1 MISWSEVGNS
11 LRLYLAAGNATLL
24 SAVLGVALRP
34 GRILSWLLV
43 WALPNTGAS
52 GTQCKAPIRKTYIVG
67 WPRSENGNPGL
78 GVSMRNLGMLW
89 ILYGLLRLVGA
100 LGAFLYSGTL
110 TLMWGALLNR
120 VPNPFALM
128 DLFHVFL
135 IFVIILGIVAGVV
148 SIIAGLTLMSS
159 GQSARTLGLLA
170 AFFGLT
176 NGPLGIAL
184 GAYTL
189 VVLVPANARN
199 S

>member
-1 MISWSEVGNS
+1 
-11 LRLYLAAGNATLL
+11 
-24 SAVLGVALRP
+24 
-34 GRILSWLLV
+34 
-43 WALPNTGAS
+43 
-52 GTQCKAPIRKTYIVG
+52 
-67 WPRSENGNPGL
+67 
-78 GVSMRNLGMLW
+78 MRNLGMLW
-89 ILYGLLRLVGA
+89 ILYGLLRLVGT
-100 LGAFLYSGTL
+100 LGAFLYFGTL

-148 SIIAGLTLMSS
+148 SIIAGLTLMS
-159 GQSARTLGLLA
+159 GGRSARTLGLLA

-189 VVLVPANARN
+189 VVLVPANPRN